1 MYTVNYKILLM
12 EIKDP
17 IKRRG
22 IPFLWIGEL
31 NIVKMAIFLNLSF
44 RF

>member
-17 IKRRG
+17 NKRD
-22 IPFLWIGEL
+22 IPCLWIGEL
-31 NIVKMAIFLNLSF
+31 SVVVSHTGSPRTKHC
-44 RF
+44 